1 MMNAHAYCYTHT
13 HTHDMRAFTHSY
25 THTPLIT
32 HTDAII
38 ECPNEMPVSEGSS
51 VDIWCETGLPDSRV
65 VHTTFTFEGRQGI
78 CASSYVQV
86 DHSSWRVIRN
96 ESEPYTCGLHIDD
109 IQPSDSGEYYCEVN
123 LPGTLNTVRSSICI
137 VQVEGASNPDVIL
150 ETVIPSVGGLLI
162 LVIPALLIT
171 VACVVIRRHRH
182 PHHHLISQNPLGKL
196 SIFNTMKYCVL
207 PRTVYLEVFFGSGQ
221 FCV

>member
-1 MMNAHAYCYTHT
+1 M
-13 HTHDMRAFTHSY
+13 
-25 THTPLIT
+25 
-32 HTDAII
+32 
-38 ECPNEMPVSEGSS
+38 
-51 VDIWCETGLPDSRV
+51 DIWCETGLPDSRV

-78 CASSYVQV
+78 CGSSYVQV
-86 DHSSWRVIRN
+86 DHSSWRVIHN

-123 LPGTLNTVRSSICI
+123 LPGTLDTVRSSICI

-162 LVIPALLIT
+162 LVVPALLIT

-182 PHHHLISQNPLGKL
+182 PDDPVLRWEDDHLISQNPLGKL
-196 SIFNTMKYCVL
+196 SIFQHYEILCFATNCILGSFLWQWSVL
-207 PRTVYLEVFFGSGQ
+207 RLSCKDQIIFKPYQR
-221 FCV
+221 